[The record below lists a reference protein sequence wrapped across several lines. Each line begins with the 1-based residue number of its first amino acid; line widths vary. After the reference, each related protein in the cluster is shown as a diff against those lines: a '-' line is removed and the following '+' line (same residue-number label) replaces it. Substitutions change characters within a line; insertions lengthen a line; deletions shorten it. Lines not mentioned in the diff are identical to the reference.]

1 MFEGMNGD
9 IAVAIATLPG
19 RPSGEASIVLRMAAG
34 AVEAAELHRGL
45 FRGPAERFPLLFD
58 AALVPRLAAMQSV
71 VVVEVTAE
79 NLRRDWVYTASVI
92 RTEDAP

>member
-1 MFEGMNGD
+1 MNSDPLPYAMFEGMNGD

-45 FRGPAERFPLLFD
+45 FRGSAERFP
-58 AALVPRLAAMQSV
+58 AMKTSAKK
-71 VVVEVTAE
+71 TILSMA
-79 NLRRDWVYTASVI
+79 
-92 RTEDAP
+92 